1 MRKGNHASVLD
12 RLLSRLRGS
21 EPTPPPA
28 VRAPARPFQ
37 AISIYRGVDACE
49 LARRSSERRV
59 LAKDAPKLPL
69 PGCTMSETCECRY
82 IKHGDRRAE
91 PRRLVD
97 FGASP
102 DLTLFDG
109 KERRRA
115 NGRRA
120 RDV

>member
-1 MRKGNHASVLD
+1 MRKEPQASIID

-21 EPTPPPA
+21 EPAPPPA
-28 VRAPARPFQ
+28 IRPPARPFQ
-37 AISIYRGVDACE
+37 AISIYRGIDACE
-49 LARRSSERRV
+49 VARKTGERRI

-69 PGCTMSETCECRY
+69 SGCTMSETCECRY
-82 IKHGDRRAE
+82 VKHSDRRAE

-109 KERRRA
+109 RERRRA
-115 NGRRA
+115 GGRRA
-120 RDV
+120 RD